1 MILRTVLGDRDPAT
15 AGPVD
20 SHDHLFLAD
29 GPAARLNPAL
39 RLDDFDRTLAE
50 LHRYRAAGGGTVV
63 DAQPVG
69 CGRMAA
75 WQAEAARQSG
85 VAVIASTGF
94 HRLPFYPANHWVH
107 YLPEEYLTELFARE
121 VETGMHGDGDDA
133 LPTARLAARA
143 GVIKVAIGPEGPQ
156 GRVAA
161 LLRAAAEASLRTGA
175 PLLCHTEAGQHAV
188 ALVDFLRGM
197 GVPACS
203 IIVCHADRT
212 TDLALNLAIARTG
225 VWLEYDTVGRPK
237 YHSDE
242 DEAGLLAAMAEAGH
256 AGRLLLGLD
265 GTRERHI
272 AYGGTVGLDYLQRV
286 FLPLLRRQGFGEALL
301 RQWTIDNPAHAFS
314 FEPRT

>member
-29 GPAARLNPAL
+29 GFAARLNPAL

-50 LHRYRAAGGGTVV
+50 LARYRAVGGGTVV

-69 CGRMAA
+69 CGRMAV
-75 WQAEAARQSG
+75 WQAEASRQSG
-85 VAVIASTGF
+85 VSVIASTGF
-94 HRLPFYPANHWVH
+94 HRLSFYPAKHWIH

-121 VETGMHGDGDDA
+121 IEAGMHSDGDCS
-133 LPTARLAARA
+133 LPTERLKARA

-156 GRVAA
+156 GRVTL
-161 LLRAAAEASLRTGA
+161 LLRAAAGASLRTGA
-175 PLLCHTEAGQHAV
+175 ALLCHTEVGQHAV

-197 GVPACS
+197 RVPARS

-212 TDLALNLAIARTG
+212 TDLALNLTIARTG
-225 VWLEYDTVGRPK
+225 VWLEYDTIGRPK

-242 DEAGLLAAMAEAGH
+242 DESGLLATMAEAGH
-256 AGRLLLGLD
+256 ADQLLLGLD
-265 GTRERHI
+265 GTRERHL

-286 FLPLLRRQGFGEALL
+286 FLPLLRRQGFDETLL
-301 RQWTIDNPAHAFS
+301 RQWTTDNPSRAFA